1 MTTIIEDN
9 QLNTELQELYLVSK
23 QWISDLSFLEE
34 EFKFLK
40 KRFKETLKAAD
51 NLGELDKITAIESKH
66 KDFEFRVQNYLR
78 RLEPLITEKQLP
90 LNIDLVETYAQIE
103 SELNQFSDEIQAV
116 KNAVLALNKAHH
128 KIKL

>member
-34 EFKFLK
+34 EFKLLK
-40 KRFKETLKAAD
+40 KRFKETLNAAD

>member
-40 KRFKETLKAAD
+40 KRFKETLNAAD